1 LGLAIFLNFRDYDS
15 KSVLLKFWGGGD
27 ELKYEIFLVA
37 GEDVWKVVGNS
48 NVQFVEGTA
57 LRAIQGCFVQGG
69 LNKQ

>member
-1 LGLAIFLNFRDYDS
+1 M
-15 KSVLLKFWGGGD
+15 LLKFWGGGD